1 MAKPSGQSLHWDRNS
16 QCQQTAE
23 EIKCKFD
30 GAASKPWQTDLWCY
44 PRVSLQCIENSG
56 VFLSFTLCTLECG
69 YPVNEWCTSWWD
81 FSFFYVMKNYGPYQY
96 FTHLRGNTTSVT
108 SCCSPQVMPRLH
120 SGNVITRL
128 SVEFCGR
135 MDSWE
140 NGWGGCTGIPAAPWW
155 LLIVTYRGTANC
167 SNEGGQL
174 GGSQPLCRN
183 TGQAFILWELRADTV
198 SKPSQGKV
206 VWDGTKCFPVALGLK
221 CRDWA
226 NCLEFGILSLENED
240 RALLS
245 YSIFQL
251 MFPRHF
257 TDILFPSI
265 KVLCINICTI

>member
-1 MAKPSGQSLHWDRNS
+1 MAKPSGQSLNWDRNS

-30 GAASKPWQTDLWCY
+30 GASSKPWQTDLWCY

-56 VFLSFTLCTLECG
+56 VFWALHSVPWNVVIQL
-69 YPVNEWCTSWWD
+69 TSD
-81 FSFFYVMKNYGPYQY
+81 VPLGGISLFFYVVKKYGPYQY

-135 MDSWE
+135 MDSCTCLGAGE
-140 NGWGGCTGIPAAPWW
+140 GCTGIPAAPWC

-174 GGSQPLCRN
+174 GGSQTLCRKQ
-183 TGQAFILWELRADTV
+183 G
-198 SKPSQGKV
+198 KPSFCGN
-206 VWDGTKCFPVALGLK
+206 WGL
-221 CRDWA
+221 
-226 NCLEFGILSLENED
+226 
-240 RALLS
+240 
-245 YSIFQL
+245 
-251 MFPRHF
+251 
-257 TDILFPSI
+257 
-265 KVLCINICTI
+265 VLC